1 MAKLSNI
8 DAAYEY
14 LKEKKKSAALNDI
27 WTAIAKNNLELNE
40 NKGKLLATLYS
51 DLVLDNRFSLTA
63 DGKWAL
69 SSNMKYDDVKKHY
82 DYVASVDLDQDLD
95 HLEEEKTE
103 KNSFD
108 EVNDDN
114 NDLDDETDKFT
125 DIDEDEDDEHFV
137 LDLGEDSYGNGDEK

>member
-27 WTAIAKNNLELNE
+27 WTAIAKNSKELND
-40 NKGKLLATLYS
+40 NKAKLLATLYS
-51 DLVLDNRFSLTA
+51 DLVLDNRFSLTT

-95 HLEEEKTE
+95 QLEEEKTA
-103 KNSFD
+103 KDSID
-108 EVNDDN
+108 DVNDDS
-114 NDLDDETDKFT
+114 NDVDDTDKFT
-125 DIDEDEDDEHFV
+125 EIDEDEDDEHFV